1 MDKHVNKIVSHCF
14 KLIKDLWCLRN
25 FTSPKDMEILVNSS
39 VTSRLDYCNSL
50 FFNMAKSNF
59 QKLQKVQ
66 NAAARLVLRKSLRSS
81 ASEMLKQLHWLPI
94 HSRCI
99 YKSILLMF
107 KYVNGICPSNFTFE
121 YKTFNGP
128 YNYRAQDSLIL
139 KTITAKT
146 KYGKRKFEYYGPRLW
161 NRLSYQMRTE
171 KNIEV
176 FKKKLKTLLFDNPD
190 VFKDI

>member
-1 MDKHVNKIVSHCF
+1 
-14 KLIKDLWCLRN
+14 
-25 FTSPKDMEILVNSS
+25 
-39 VTSRLDYCNSL
+39 
-50 FFNMAKSNF
+50 
-59 QKLQKVQ
+59 
-66 NAAARLVLRKSLRSS
+66 
-81 ASEMLKQLHWLPI
+81 
-94 HSRCI
+94 
-99 YKSILLMF
+99 MF

-128 YNYRAQDSLIL
+128 YSYRAQDSLIL

-190 VFKDI
+190 IFKDI